1 MSLPIFQTW
10 PLLSESRVALISS
23 FFRCAVFVG
32 VGVDERD
39 FFADVFVEEFCGIE
53 EIVFVILFEDV
64 EFGGVGERAEV
75 DGGGIDG
82 GGDVFEFEAEVA
94 GGESEISNVAD
105 EGDVGVVDG
114 DVEVGLVGE
123 GGGGGLF
130 ASEES
135 CCGRALRGC
144 VGGNDGGMAIA
155 SAAVAM
161 AAVRLRNFLA
171 DGMGVSIVVVLD
183 SRVRFAFLG

>member
-1 MSLPIFQTW
+1 MIVEIRGDFGEAIALGVAAGDDVVADLPDLAVVVGEQSGFDFFVFQ
-10 PLLSESRVALISS
+10 I
-23 FFRCAVFVG
+23 AVFVG

-39 FFADVFVEEFCGIE
+39 LFADVFVEEFCGIE

-94 GGESEISNVAD
+94 GGESEISDVAD

-123 GGGGGLF
+123 GGGGAFCLGGVVLW
-130 ASEES
+130 A
-135 CCGRALRGC
+135 GVRGG
-144 VGGNDGGMAIA
+144 VGGEYGGGDGQRGGC
-155 SAAVAM
+155 
-161 AAVRLRNFLA
+161 
-171 DGMGVSIVVVLD
+171 DG
-183 SRVRFAFLG
+183 